1 MQSEEISKPWTTLCN
16 RSKSCYRIW
25 ELLWN
30 FFTGETRNNSICI
43 KIIGLFLQVQPFP
56 NTIWPTVFSCPTLCP
71 HVYPWHF
78 ILIKIISTFF
88 IPQDQVDSNTLKF
101 WPMAFSSQ
109 TLALIVVLWV
119 TSSIFTS
126 ERRHW
131 RSCGRRNVGIEEK
144 CCQRP
149 PGNKAGCQYNH
160 ELATICPTVGP

>member
-1 MQSEEISKPWTTLCN
+1 MLAILSQPNHHISEQEQVHISTDKIAEPAAMTQALCYWHSNLFVPAVQPLPEVKVGFNWSPNFTRQIRKPHPTITDSIADLMQV
-16 RSKSCYRIW
+16 
-25 ELLWN
+25 LLWN
-30 FFTGETRNNSICI
+30 DI
-43 KIIGLFLQVQPFP
+43 
-56 NTIWPTVFSCPTLCP
+56 
-71 HVYPWHF
+71 
-78 ILIKIISTFF
+78 
-88 IPQDQVDSNTLKF
+88 DSSLR
-101 WPMAFSSQ
+101 
-109 TLALIVVLWV
+109 V